1 MPQPVAC
8 PVCKRDGTVVANQL
22 IARALGA
29 KTQPLPSAA
38 VSALINSIQSTVSPH
53 LVQALRDA
61 IVQELA
67 AQRRELLA
75 AQQAATTE
83 LTDLAKRL
91 ESTHAPMVERLRAYE
106 DRVVE
111 LEKELLEQ
119 SRENRELLKVKIETL
134 KGQIEMERASGVN
147 RLKFL
152 N

>member
-8 PVCKRDGTVVANQL
+8 PVCQRDGTAVADRL

-29 KTQPLPSAA
+29 KTQPLPPAA
-38 VSALINSIQSTVSPH
+38 VNALINSIQSTVAPH
-53 LVQALRDA
+53 LVHALRDA

-67 AQRRELLA
+67 AQRRDLLA

-83 LTDLAKRL
+83 LTGLAKRL
-91 ESTHAPMVERLRAYE
+91 ESTQAPLVERLRAYE
-106 DRVVE
+106 ERVTE

-134 KGQIEMERASGVN
+134 KGQIEAERSVN